1 MLPFGLILAGGRG
14 RRMGGRDK
22 ALLKLGGQTLLDR
35 VAARLAPQVAGLAVS
50 SNSDPA
56 LLPGLKVLP
65 DETPDLAGPLAGVL
79 SGLCEAR
86 RRGFDGL
93 VSVAVDTP
101 FFPDDLVT
109 RLAAA
114 GGGLALSRSGGDLH
128 PTFALWPVAL
138 ADELSQ
144 FLAGG
149 GRKLRD
155 FTARHSAAVVDFPP
169 AKPDAFFNINTPE
182 DLRLAESLLT
192 AHP

>member
-101 FFPDDLVT
+101 FSPTILSPGWRRRGAGWRFPA
-109 RLAAA
+109 RAAIFIRPLRC
-114 GGGLALSRSGGDLH
+114 GQW
-128 PTFALWPVAL
+128 LWPT
-138 ADELSQ
+138 S
-144 FLAGG
+144 
-149 GRKLRD
+149 
-155 FTARHSAAVVDFPP
+155 
-169 AKPDAFFNINTPE
+169 
-182 DLRLAESLLT
+182 
-192 AHP
+192 